1 MVYVVLL
8 GKLAIPNDCHCQLL
22 LEVRKSIRLHKL
34 LISIA
39 NYMGLSVIGCMS
51 NKQCNCRSNSK

>member
-1 MVYVVLL
+1 MMV
-8 GKLAIPNDCHCQLL
+8 INELL

-39 NYMGLSVIGCMS
+39 NHMGLSVIGCMS
-51 NKQCNCRSNSK
+51 NRQCNCRSNSK